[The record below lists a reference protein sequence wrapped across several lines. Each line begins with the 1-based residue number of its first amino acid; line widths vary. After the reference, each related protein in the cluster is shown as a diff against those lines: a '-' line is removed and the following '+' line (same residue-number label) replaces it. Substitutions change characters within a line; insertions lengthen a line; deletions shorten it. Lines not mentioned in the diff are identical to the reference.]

1 MSIFEIRIYATPI
14 DYQELPLDILECVFT
29 AEMVKLR
36 NFDNNE
42 LSSPFGPEYFSI
54 FYTPEI
60 YVITY
65 HFIAPKQAGFRNQN
79 VHLSVAIKR
88 GFKLCNTLDVL
99 KQLKQQFKQ
108 LATKEKTDI
117 VRTIHTHTAE
127 LNHLVESNLCPDP
140 DQLFINWAS
149 PSIDS
154 KAIIAFDQEED
165 LSKLLDSPMRN
176 EFKLSN
182 GSGIV
187 YIVYR
192 EVAAKAWPKIKNDF
206 AVIQM
211 EGYDFKR
218 TFEVVFPDG
227 AICIVSSMGEELDYV
242 CTKPFYKPYHFKGT
256 LLQHITDWKITQN
269 VDKTQFTIGLSLE
282 PEEKKWKLHLI
293 NSTGESV
300 LDKSIILETSLGI
313 IEGNALILKGDEI
326 GNANNLLLT
335 SPNPQWIV
343 VEQPD
348 LHAEEINVKI
358 KQIRQYN
365 LAPIFQHVIDKYK
378 FSPVITLHS
387 RNNEE
392 SLARFNQDSF
402 QKYVDLPY
410 NEAFIVIE
418 ENERFEA
425 CKLFFN
431 SNGGLPPFTLEKKA
445 MSTLNFEI
453 ANKYVKRRMSEGEKV
468 LCRYCVGEKCYEKA
482 LSLDD
487 CEILELP
494 VNAIVKF
501 RLEFPGFKTYEGE
514 AAIHQIPR
522 PVFVH
527 FSPAFTDIAWRFLKI
542 AWLYILFF
550 GCGVGVGLT
559 IDSNKSISREHQ
571 FSVIIDSLVN
581 EKRRLVSVVEAIR
594 DSVMMEKKKK
604 EEAMKQS
611 EESESLSYKIDCLVK
626 KMQGNDYTWS
636 DINQLRTM
644 LSNREQYRKQY
655 ELLIRDAELCLR
667 IVQNEDREIDDMHY
681 LHGDR
686 KFHREFKKMILTI
699 RKDKEIVRLIRKH
712 NCRTLREMMDV
723 IEKYKSER

>member
-1 MSIFEIRIYATPI
+1 MLIFEIKICATII
-14 DYQELPLDILECVFT
+14 DYQELSLDTSGYVFT
-29 AEMVKLR
+29 NELVKLR
-36 NFDNNE
+36 NFDGNE
-42 LSSPFGPEYFSI
+42 LNSPFSSEYFSI

-65 HFIAPKQAGFRNQN
+65 HFAAPQKAGFRNQN

-88 GFKLCNTLDVL
+88 GFKLCNTLDAL

-108 LATKEKTDI
+108 LATKEKTDL

-140 DQLFINWAS
+140 DQLFINWSS
-149 PSIDS
+149 PSTDS

-227 AICIVSSMGEELDYV
+227 AIGIVSSMGEELDYV
-242 CTKPFYKPYHFKGT
+242 CTKPFYKPYHFKGN
-256 LLQHITDWKITQN
+256 LLQHITDWKVTQN

-282 PEEKKWKLHLI
+282 PEVKVWKLHLI

-335 SPNPQWIV
+335 SSNPQWIV

-348 LHAEEINVKI
+348 LHVEEVNVKI
-358 KQIRQYN
+358 RPIRQYN
-365 LAPIFQHVIDKYK
+365 LASLFQHVINKYK

-392 SLARFNQDSF
+392 PLARFNQDSF

-418 ENERFEA
+418 ESERFEA

-445 MSTLNFEI
+445 MSTLSFEI

-482 LSLDD
+482 LSFDD
-487 CEILELP
+487 CKILELP

-501 RLEFPGFKTYEGE
+501 CLEFSGFKVYEGKV
-514 AAIHQIPR
+514 AIHIPQR
-522 PVFVH
+522 PILVH
-527 FSPAFTDIAWRFLKI
+527 FSPLLTSVAWRLLKI
-542 AWLYILFF
+542 AWLYTFFF
-550 GCGVGVGLT
+550 GCGIGVGLT
-559 IDSNKSISREHQ
+559 INSNRSVSSQKQ
-571 FSVIIDSLVN
+571 FCVIDSFA
-581 EKRRLVSVVEAIR
+581 S
-594 DSVMMEKKKK
+594 D
-604 EEAMKQS
+604 KQS
-611 EESESLSYKIDCLVK
+611 LPSEDSIVGRKAIKDMMVRKEVIEKSENNDLPSYKIDYLVK
-626 KMQGNDYTWS
+626 KLQGNDYTRS
-636 DINQLRTM
+636 DINQLRTIAH
-644 LSNREQYRKQY
+644 NRKQY
-655 ELLIRDAELCLR
+655 DRLIRDAELCLR
-667 IVQNEDREIDDMHY
+667 IVQNGHKEIDDIHY
-681 LHGDR
+681 LLKDLE
-686 KFHREFKKMILTI
+686 FHREFKEMV
-699 RKDKEIVRLIRKH
+699 RKNRKFFQTIRKH
-712 NCRTLREMMDV
+712 NCRTLREMMDL